1 MIESKQKYGC
11 KAALAKLT
19 KNQIS
24 MLEGYA
30 YLKAINCVKRNEVGE
45 AAQRSALGG
54 YLNGLR
60 DAGLITPADVAV
72 LRIYFTDNGRKEV
85 EEAIKNG
92 ELYIDIDEE
101 VKL

>member
-1 MIESKQKYGC
+1 MIESTRKHGC
-11 KAALAKLT
+11 RTALTKLT
-19 KNQIS
+19 ENQIS

-30 YLKAINCVKRNEVGE
+30 YLKAINCEKRNEIGE

-85 EEAIKNG
+85 EESIKNG
-92 ELYIDIDEE
+92 ELYINEE

>member
-1 MIESKQKYGC
+1 MIEKQKYGC
-11 KAALAKLT
+11 KAALTKLT
-19 KNQIS
+19 ETQIS

-30 YLKAINCVKRNEVGE
+30 FMKAVNSEKHNEVGE

-60 DAGLITPADVAV
+60 DTGLITPADVAV

-85 EEAIKNG
+85 KESIKNG
-92 ELYIDIDEE
+92 ELYVHEE
-101 VKL
+101 VRL